1 MSVSSVSA
9 SSLYSA
15 TTASTS
21 TSSSSIDT
29 GDFLSLLVTQLQ
41 NQNPLDPTDTTE
53 FTNQLMSYA
62 SYDQQVE
69 MNNQLSQLV
78 SSLSGMT
85 AGSVIGYLGQTVEAY
100 GDTTALQD
108 GKATWGYSLNSAAS
122 EVKIKIKDEN
132 GTVVWEGAG
141 ETAAG
146 KHTFEWDGVTS
157 SGSQRTEGKY
167 TIEVEAKNASGNS
180 VYGSTSISGVV
191 SGIDGSS
198 GSTLLNVNGVD
209 VSLDSIF
216 SVKA

>member
-9 SSLYSA
+9 SSLSSA
-15 TTASTS
+15 TTAS

-29 GDFLSLLVTQLQ
+29 GDFLSILVSQLQ

-69 MNNQLSQLV
+69 TNNQLSQLV
-78 SSLSGMT
+78 STLNSMT
-85 AGSVIGYLGQTVEAY
+85 AGSVIGYLGQSVEAY
-100 GDTTALQD
+100 GDTTELQD

-122 EVKIKIKDEN
+122 EVTIKIKDEN
-132 GTVVWEGAG
+132 GSVVWEGAG

-146 KHTFEWDGVTS
+146 KHTFEWDGTTS
-157 SGSQRTEGKY
+157 SGAQLTDGKY
-167 TIEVEAKNASGNS
+167 TIEVEAKDSAGNS
-180 VYGSTSISGVV
+180 VYGTTSISGVV
-191 SGIDGSS
+191 SGIDSSS
-198 GSTLLNVNGVD
+198 GVTLLKVGGAD
-209 VSLDSIF
+209 VTLDSVF